1 MNDRDDAPPY
11 LDKAS
16 PETWKAAAAFAAAV
30 SEQALKN
37 GLDPTEAELIKLRAS
52 QLNGC
57 LFCLDLHAR
66 QSRRAGIT
74 QQKLDVL
81 PSWQDTPLFSDR
93 EKAVLTIAEAATLL
107 PVRDKARAD
116 LAAARARLGDDVFT
130 AAEWVA
136 VTINVFNRIS
146 ILSEHQIHA
155 RGVDGELL

>member
-1 MNDRDDAPPY
+1 MSTRPDAPPY

-16 PETWKAAAAFAAAV
+16 PDAWKAAGAFAAAV
-30 SEQALKN
+30 SEQALRH
-37 GLDPTEAELIKLRAS
+37 GLDPAETELVKLRAS

-57 LFCLDLHAR
+57 LFCLDLHSR

-81 PSWQDTPLFSDR
+81 PSWRDTPLFTER
-93 EKAVLTIAEAATLL
+93 EKAILVIAEAATRL
-107 PVRDKARAD
+107 PISEKTRTELVSARA
-116 LAAARARLGDDVFT
+116 LLGDDVFA

-136 VTINVFNRIS
+136 ATINVFNRIS

-155 RGVDGELL
+155 RDADGKLL